1 MTRVRVEDGH
11 STRTLASRE
20 VVEIRRG
27 LSGVEIS
34 ATWRAT
40 AILSKPAPGSKP
52 APKIQTG
59 APIDQ
64 QLVRC
69 KLAEILKRRT
79 IPVRSLDEWLKDK
92 AAERAV
98 SGIQVVDVGRDR
110 HVRAFGGGGRGA
122 RISRD

>member
-1 MTRVRVEDGH
+1 
-11 STRTLASRE
+11 
-20 VVEIRRG
+20 
-27 LSGVEIS
+27 
-34 ATWRAT
+34 
-40 AILSKPAPGSKP
+40 
-52 APKIQTG
+52 
-59 APIDQ
+59 
-64 QLVRC
+64 
-69 KLAEILKRRT
+69 LKRRT